1 MLSLRVKAAPT
12 PSFYPLS
19 LITSSF
25 VPVFEPS
32 IQSSSFAPFTVAPCL
47 RLSSDSWLYYDYDW
61 YYERVNLS
69 SWLSRDFI
77 YWLSPLTTRGDST
90 AFKYWYVSCCAWIF
104 QTDLGVRDPNRIP
117 FTLPPKQFISTHFAL
132 ELSLSFRYFRCLCLC
147 KYFSL
152 SRSDAGADVFLNLQ
166 TLIKSINPFC
176 HPHFRVKDQATVSKS
191 PIVVSPPLPFH
202 ASLRYPPNIRPHPNK
217 NTSYTSM
224 MLVFLFEL
232 ELISHV

>member
-90 AFKYWYVSCCAWIF
+90 AFKYW
-104 QTDLGVRDPNRIP
+104 DPNRIP

-132 ELSLSFRYFRCLCLC
+132 ELSLSF
-147 KYFSL
+147 
-152 SRSDAGADVFLNLQ
+152 SDAGADVFLNLQ